1 MGSERALRIRDFL
14 QAEEEGIVGL
24 LERLVAAESPTHDPE
39 SQRAVQTILTDE
51 LRELGYRIR
60 WASRDPGGRHLLAI
74 PTDRSPGAP
83 LQIVLGHTDT
93 VWPTGTLENR
103 PFQRFRGRVVG
114 PGVYD
119 MKSGLTLLVFA
130 LRAMRSVGAE
140 PEVAPVIFLNCDEE
154 SGSLGSAYIVRRL
167 ARIAD
172 RVYVLEPSLGRR
184 GRLKTARKGVGHF
197 TIRVTGRAAHAGLE
211 PGHGA
216 SAILELSHLVQH
228 LFALNDPKQGISVNV
243 GTIDGGLSPNVV
255 APEGKISV
263 DFRVLTLEQADELE
277 RCVRSLET
285 VTPNTRIEVLG
296 GLEKPPMER
305 TPRELWQLAQV
316 AARELELDLAEGL
329 AGGASDGNVASLY
342 APTLDGLGPVGGG
355 AHAAH
360 EFIELTSL
368 IERSALLSLLLLAPP
383 LERSRATSGRRSGR
397 AA

>member
-1 MGSERALRIRDFL
+1 
-14 QAEEEGIVGL
+14 
-24 LERLVAAESPTHDPE
+24 
-39 SQRAVQTILTDE
+39 
-51 LRELGYRIR
+51 
-60 WASRDPGGRHLLAI
+60 
-74 PTDRSPGAP
+74 
-83 LQIVLGHTDT
+83 
-93 VWPTGTLENR
+93 
-103 PFQRFRGRVVG
+103 
-114 PGVYD
+114 
-119 MKSGLTLLVFA
+119 
-130 LRAMRSVGAE
+130 
-140 PEVAPVIFLNCDEE
+140 
-154 SGSLGSAYIVRRL
+154 
-167 ARIAD
+167 
-172 RVYVLEPSLGRR
+172 VYVLEPSLGRR